1 MQGEKHTN
9 YNRNDT
15 EMLSGSGCFNK
26 YFLSVPSIWC
36 FDFAEEQHRLPSGQA
51 VMNTVVVRLGG
62 LTVLMLTVGRWAD
75 VLHILICFLGE
86 ASCLLPTMDLLDAAS
101 AQVSPVSL
109 KATEVKKR
117 SLSICEFTTGAE
129 Y

>member
-1 MQGEKHTN
+1 MW
-9 YNRNDT
+9 
-15 EMLSGSGCFNK
+15 
-26 YFLSVPSIWC
+26 SVQ
-36 FDFAEEQHRLPSGQA
+36 FAEEQHRLPTGQA
-51 VMNTVVVRLGG
+51 VLNTVVVRLGG

-101 AQVSPVSL
+101 LQVSQSVSFNNAQRL
-109 KATEVKKR
+109 KMYR
-117 SLSICEFTTGAE
+117 FTTGGE